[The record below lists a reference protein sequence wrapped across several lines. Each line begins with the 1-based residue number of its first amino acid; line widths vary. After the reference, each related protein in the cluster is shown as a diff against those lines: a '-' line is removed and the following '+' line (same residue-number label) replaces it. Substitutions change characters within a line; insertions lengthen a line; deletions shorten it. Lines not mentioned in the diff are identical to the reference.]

1 MNGLQ
6 DPDSGPKLPRAAQV
20 VAQRSGPIVVRHGRD
35 IDPFEDFDEEVFD
48 NQQRE
53 QLAAIWNAVLKH
65 RWLIS
70 GVLVV
75 TLLLAFAVTL
85 LMKPQYTAETVLQID
100 RESSQIVDVEGLTP
114 REALTGNEFLDT
126 QVGLLKSE
134 TLARRVVTALR
145 LQNDPFFREQAGLP
159 RLVPGKTVK
168 DPANAED
175 ALTAIVMK
183 GSSVRQ
189 QGLSRL
195 VSVEFT
201 SPDPALSAQVAN
213 AMAENFQKISMER
226 RFESSSYAR
235 QFLEER
241 LRTVK
246 QRLEAS
252 EKELV
257 AYGAAEQIINV
268 NPGGMGAGAVSDTSS
283 NSLTAANLSSLNGM
297 LTAAQGERIKA
308 EQRWRQAQSVPP
320 LSLPEAQTD
329 GTIQSLVQRRG
340 TLSATYQEQLRVYA
354 PGMPQMQ
361 QLKAQI
367 DETDKQLA
375 AAGANLMASI
385 RSQYEVAR
393 RQEQSLSGQVER
405 LKGNFMDLR
414 ERNIQNTILQR
425 EVDTNR
431 SLYEGLLQRYK
442 EVGVAGG
449 IAANNISVVD
459 RALPPGGP
467 SSPKLALNLAIG
479 FLLGLGLAGAAVLF
493 LEIMDEAIRTPD
505 DVVSKLGLTVVGVI
519 PSVEKATTPKAELS
533 DPRSSL
539 SEAYASART
548 ALQFSTIEGAPPNIL
563 VTSARPSEGKST
575 TSYAL
580 ARSFAQLGMQVLL
593 VDADLRNPSIH
604 RLLAVDNFGGLTNF
618 LTGSD
623 WKRFVHKTEL
633 DNLSVLPTGPL
644 PPNPAE
650 LLSNV
655 RFAELL
661 AESREFFD
669 VMIIDG
675 PPVIGLADAP
685 VLASR
690 TAATLFVV
698 ESTVARRSVV
708 KIAIRRLLQ
717 ARAKVAGALLTK
729 FDAKGVGYSYGY
741 SYGYAYDYQYGRKRL
756 ANEET

>member
-1 MNGLQ
+1 MTGLQ
-6 DPDSGPKLPRAAQV
+6 DPDSGANLPRPSIATG
-20 VAQRSGPIVVRHGRD
+20 QRAGPIVVRHGRD
-35 IDPFEDFDEEVFD
+35 IDPFEDFEEEIFD

-75 TLLLAFAVTL
+75 TLLLSFAATL
-85 LMKPQYTAETVLQID
+85 LMQPLYTAQTVLQID
-100 RESSQIVDVEGLTP
+100 RESSQIVDIEGLNP
-114 REALTGNEFLDT
+114 QEALTGNEFLDT

-134 TLARRVVTALR
+134 TLARRVVTSLR
-145 LQNDPFFREQAGLP
+145 LQNDPVFRELAGLP
-159 RLVPGKTVK
+159 RLVPGERPK

-175 ALTAIVMK
+175 AMTGIVLK
-183 GSSVRQ
+183 SSSVRQ

-195 VSVEFT
+195 VTVEFT
-201 SPDPALSAQVAN
+201 SPSPQLSARVAN

-241 LRTVK
+241 LKTVK

-257 AYGAAEQIINV
+257 AYGAAQQIINV
-268 NPGGMGAGAVSDTSS
+268 SPGSSEGATDTSS

-308 EQRWRQAQSVPP
+308 EQRWRQAQSVPA
-320 LSLPEAQTD
+320 LSLPEAQSD
-329 GTIQSLVQRRG
+329 STIQSLVQRRG
-340 TLSATYQEQLRVYA
+340 TLSATYQEQLRIYA
-354 PGMPQMQ
+354 PAMPQMQ
-361 QLKAQI
+361 QLKAQL

-385 RSQYEVAR
+385 RSQYEVAL
-393 RQEQSLSGQVER
+393 RQERSLSGQVER

-414 ERNIQNTILQR
+414 ERNIENTILQR

-431 SLYEGLLQRYK
+431 SLYDGLLQRYK

-467 SSPKLALNLAIG
+467 SSPKLVLNLAIG

-493 LEIMDEAIRTPD
+493 LEIMDEAVRTPD

-519 PSVEKATTPKAELS
+519 PSIEKASTPKAELS

-548 ALQFSTIEGAPPNIL
+548 ALQFSTVEGAPANIL

-623 WKRFVHKTEL
+623 WKRFVQKTDL

-650 LLSNV
+650 LLSNI
-655 RFAELL
+655 RLPELL

-669 VMIIDG
+669 VLIIDG

-698 ESTVARRSVV
+698 ESAVARRSVV
-708 KIAIRRLLQ
+708 KIAVRRLLQ
-717 ARAKVAGALLTK
+717 ARAKIAGALLTK

-741 SYGYAYDYQYGRKRL
+741 SYAYDYQYGRKRL
-756 ANEET
+756 ASDETDAA

>member
-1 MNGLQ
+1 MNGPQ
-6 DPDSGPKLPRAAQV
+6 DPDSGPRLPRATQLA
-20 VAQRSGPIVVRHGRD
+20 AQRTGPIVVRHGRD

-65 RWLIS
+65 RWMIA
-70 GVLVV
+70 GILVV
-75 TLLLAFAVTL
+75 TVILSFGVTL
-85 LMKPQYTAETVLQID
+85 LMKPQYTAQTVLQID

-114 REALTGNEFLDT
+114 RESLTGNEFLDT

-145 LQNDPFFREQAGLP
+145 LQSDPVFREKAGLP
-159 RLVPGKTVK
+159 RLVPGQMIK
-168 DPANAED
+168 DPPNVED
-175 ALTAIVMK
+175 RLTGMVLK
-183 GSSVRQ
+183 GASVRQ

-195 VSVEFT
+195 VTVEFT
-201 SPDPALSAQVAN
+201 SPDAGLSARVAN

-246 QRLEAS
+246 QRLEVS

-268 NPGGMGAGAVSDTSS
+268 SPGSMGGPVADTSS
-283 NSLTAANLSSLNGM
+283 NSLTAANLSALNGM
-297 LTAAQGERIKA
+297 LTTAQGERIKA
-308 EQRWRQAQSVPP
+308 EQRWRQAQGVPP

-329 GTIQSLVQRRG
+329 SNIQTLIQRRG
-340 TLSATYQEQLRVYA
+340 ALSASYQDQLRIYA
-354 PGMPQMQ
+354 PAMPQMQ
-361 QLKAQI
+361 QIKAQI

-375 AAGANLMASI
+375 AASANLLASI
-385 RSQYEVAR
+385 RSQYEVSL
-393 RQEQSLSGQVER
+393 RQERSLSGQVER

-449 IAANNISVVD
+449 IAANNIAVVD

-479 FLLGLGLAGAAVLF
+479 FLLGLGFAGAAVLF

-505 DVVSKLGLTVVGVI
+505 DVASKLGLTVVGVI
-519 PSVEKATTPKAELS
+519 PSVEKATTPKAELA

-548 ALQFSTIEGAPPNIL
+548 ALQFSTVEGAPANIL

-604 RLLAVDNFGGLTNF
+604 RLLAVDNHGGLTNF

-661 AESREFFD
+661 AESREYFD

-729 FDAKGVGYSYGY
+729 FDAHGVGYSYGY

-756 ANEET
+756 SNEES

>member
-1 MNGLQ
+1 
-6 DPDSGPKLPRAAQV
+6 
-20 VAQRSGPIVVRHGRD
+20 
-35 IDPFEDFDEEVFD
+35 
-48 NQQRE
+48 
-53 QLAAIWNAVLKH
+53 
-65 RWLIS
+65 
-70 GVLVV
+70 
-75 TLLLAFAVTL
+75 
-85 LMKPQYTAETVLQID
+85 
-100 RESSQIVDVEGLTP
+100 
-114 REALTGNEFLDT
+114 
-126 QVGLLKSE
+126 
-134 TLARRVVTALR
+134 
-145 LQNDPFFREQAGLP
+145 
-159 RLVPGKTVK
+159 
-168 DPANAED
+168 
-175 ALTAIVMK
+175 MK

-257 AYGAAEQIINV
+257 AYGAARADHQRQS
-268 NPGGMGAGAVSDTSS
+268 PGMGAGAVSDTSS

-340 TLSATYQEQLRVYA
+340 TLSATYQEQLRIYA

-375 AAGANLMASI
+375 AAGANLMAVNPLAV
-385 RSQYEVAR
+385 RSRPCVRNE
-393 RQEQSLSGQVER
+393 SLSGQVER

-414 ERNIQNTILQR
+414 ERNIENTILQR

-467 SSPKLALNLAIG
+467 VLAQ
-479 FLLGLGLAGAAVLF
+479 AGPEPGHRLPAGPGPGRRRGAVPR
-493 LEIMDEAIRTPD
+493 DHGR
-505 DVVSKLGLTVVGVI
+505 
-519 PSVEKATTPKAELS
+519 S
-533 DPRSSL
+533 DPHPGRRGVQAGPHRGRRHPVRRESHHARRPSCRIPGR
-539 SEAYASART
+539 ASAKPMPPRERPCSSRPSKARRPTSWSPAPVPRKASRPPPTPWRDPSPSWACRCCLSTPTCATRRFT
-548 ALQFSTIEGAPPNIL
+548 ACWRSTI
-563 VTSARPSEGKST
+563 SA
-575 TSYAL
+575 A
-580 ARSFAQLGMQVLL
+580 
-593 VDADLRNPSIH
+593 
-604 RLLAVDNFGGLTNF
+604 
-618 LTGSD
+618 
-623 WKRFVHKTEL
+623 
-633 DNLSVLPTGPL
+633 
-644 PPNPAE
+644 
-650 LLSNV
+650 
-655 RFAELL
+655 
-661 AESREFFD
+661 
-669 VMIIDG
+669 
-675 PPVIGLADAP
+675 
-685 VLASR
+685 
-690 TAATLFVV
+690 
-698 ESTVARRSVV
+698 
-708 KIAIRRLLQ
+708 
-717 ARAKVAGALLTK
+717 
-729 FDAKGVGYSYGY
+729 
-741 SYGYAYDYQYGRKRL
+741 
-756 ANEET
+756 